1 MPDDAAS
8 SSTTD
13 LILERL
19 KSAFVSLH
27 AAGVRSRDIY
37 SHILRETLVANRE
50 LLSTWTVWEP
60 DALDGRDKDFA
71 GTDGH
76 DATGR
81 FITCW
86 HRARGQIER
95 VPVEGYHSPR
105 EGDWYWIPK
114 RRLAP
119 CQLAPMDY
127 QYGCYPV
134 RITGRISPL
143 IIEGK
148 FHGAVGVDFAAP
160 PLARGQHARGTDNR
174 TQPLTSPLLNTKIAR
189 LSPREHEVLHW
200 LSQGKSNVEIAM
212 ILGISSHTVKNHLG
226 HIFEKLGVHNRYEAI
241 LTAA

>member
-1 MPDDAAS
+1 MPHDTAPS
-8 SSTTD
+8 PTTD
-13 LILERL
+13 LIVERL
-19 KSAFVSLH
+19 RAAFVSLH

-37 SHILRETLVANRE
+37 SHILRETLVANTD
-50 LLSTWTVWEP
+50 LLAAWTVWEP
-60 DALDGRDKDFA
+60 DAFDGRDRDFA
-71 GTDGH
+71 ETAGH

-95 VPVEGYHSPR
+95 VPVGGYHSPT
-105 EGDWYWIPK
+105 EGDWYWMPK

-127 QYGCYPV
+127 QYGCHPV

-148 FHGAVGVDFAAP
+148 FHGAVGVDFRAP
-160 PLARGQHARGTDNR
+160 PAARSQPARSPHTR
-174 TQPLTSPLLNTKIAR
+174 QQPFTSPLLNSKIAQ

-200 LSQGKSNVEIAM
+200 LSQGKSNIEIAM
-212 ILGISSHTVKNHLG
+212 ILGISSHTVKNHVG
-226 HIFEKLGVHNRYEAI
+226 HIFEKLGVHNRYEAM
-241 LTAA
+241 LAVA